1 MHRILCVEDEKAFR
15 EDVADFL
22 RLHSFE
28 VDEAGSGAEAIDQIN
43 HNAYDLVLCD
53 IKMPGLSGFDVLD
66 KLRHTEGASRTLP
79 FMFLTA
85 QNDKDYQLRAH
96 RLNCDEFLTKPID
109 LDVLVSAIESR
120 IARQESLKRTI
131 GQMPYFFDERMV
143 QAMHLETLEPLKELT
158 QITRHS
164 VQLAKGKV
172 AAALQCNLEI
182 TDQVLR
188 RQTNGLTTALGALSL
203 HHQTQNVAKSII
215 PTERIFASASPD
227 HTRCDSKFVMGHPE
241 HLTRA
246 IREFLASGIVAEPKD
261 KWVLLEEE
269 TLETRITIADSKLP
283 ASDSR
288 GPSVR
293 CDETTNLEKFLPLLK
308 ERMVALLYA
317 DAVARRHGGY
327 LSLSQNDA
335 KLAITLHL
343 PKEAVH

>member
-1 MHRILCVEDEKAFR
+1 MHRVLCVEDEAAFR

-22 RLHSFE
+22 RLHSFD
-28 VDEAGSGAEAIDQIN
+28 VDEAASGVEAIEQIN
-43 HNAYDLVLCD
+43 RKMYDLVLCD

-66 KLRHTEGASRTLP
+66 KLRHSEGAAKTLP

-109 LDVLVSAIESR
+109 LEVLVSAIESR
-120 IARQESLKRTI
+120 IARQEILKRAI
-131 GQMPYFFDERMV
+131 GQASFNFDERMV
-143 QAMHLETLEPLKELT
+143 LAIHNETLIPLEELS

-164 VQLAKGKV
+164 IQMSKGKV
-172 AAALQCNLEI
+172 TAALQCNLEI

-188 RQTNGLTTALGALSL
+188 RQTIGLTTALSALSL
-203 HHQTQNVAKSII
+203 HHQTENVAKSII
-215 PTERIFASASPD
+215 PTERIFASATPE
-227 HTRCDSKFVMGHPE
+227 HTRCDSKFVMGHAD

-246 IREFLASGIVAEPKD
+246 IREFLASGIIAEPKD

-293 CDETTNLEKFLPLLK
+293 FDEQVNLEKFLPLLK

-327 LSLSQNDA
+327 LSLTQIDA
-335 KLAITLHL
+335 KLAVTLHL